1 MAYLPHKREEREAML
16 QTIGVKRI
24 DELFSDIPEV
34 LRVKGELGLGAPI
47 SEMELRSKLLKMS
60 RKNIDVTEMACFM
73 GAGYYDHY
81 IPAITNAIVSREEFL
96 TAYTPYQAEISQGFL
111 QAIFEYQTM
120 ICNLTGMQVSN
131 ASMYDG
137 ATAIVEASVMAL
149 NALKKRNKI
158 LLFGTL
164 SSENLTVSKSYFN
177 KMEIEFEILHSESDR
192 VDLTLLKERLD
203 ESVAGVVV
211 QFPNFYGSLEDVEAI
226 SKLVHE
232 NGSLLIVSTY
242 PIALGI
248 LKSPG
253 EFGADIVVGEGQ
265 SLGLELS
272 FGGPT
277 FGFLA
282 TKLEYVRLM
291 PGRIVG
297 ESVDSKGEKAYTLTL
312 QAREQHI
319 KRHRALSNICSNQS
333 LCMLKASIY
342 MSYMGA
348 DGLET
353 VAYNSLQKAH
363 YLAEN
368 LAKVPKIKVFNTEEF
383 FNEFVIE
390 LSCGVD
396 KVIEKLEEV
405 GILGG
410 VKLSENRLLVAVTE
424 KRTLEELKLYCDTV
438 RGLV

>member
-1 MAYLPHKREEREAML
+1 VAYLPHKREEREAIL
-16 QTIGVKRI
+16 QTIGVKGI
-24 DELFSDIPEV
+24 DELFSDIPEA

-60 RKNIDVTEMACFM
+60 RKNLDVTEMACFM

-177 KMEIEFEILHSESDR
+177 KMEIEFEILRSESDR

-368 LAKVPKIKVFNTEEF
+368 LAKIPKIKVFNTEEF

>member
-16 QTIGVKRI
+16 QTIGVKGI
-24 DELFSDIPEV
+24 DELFSDIPEA
-34 LRVKGELGLGAPI
+34 LRVKGELGIGAPMN
-47 SEMELRSKLLKMS
+47 EMELRSKLLKLS
-60 RKNIDVTEMACFM
+60 RKNQDVTELACFM

-96 TAYTPYQAEISQGFL
+96 TAYTPYQAEMSQGFL

-120 ICNLTGMQVSN
+120 ICNLTGMAVSN

-137 ATAIVEASVMAL
+137 ATAIVEASVMAV
-149 NALKKRNKI
+149 NALKKREKI

-164 SSENLTVSKSYFN
+164 STENLCVAKSYFS
-177 KMEIEFEILHSESDR
+177 KMEIEFEILKSESDV
-192 VDLTLLKERLD
+192 VDLNQLKEKLD
-203 ESVAGVVV
+203 ASVAGVVM
-211 QFPNFYGSLEDVEAI
+211 QFPNFYGSLEDIEEI
-226 SKLVHE
+226 SRLVHE

-242 PIALGI
+242 PIALGL

-282 TKLEYVRLM
+282 TKIEYVRLM

-297 ESVDSKGEKAYTLTL
+297 ESVDSKGKKAYTLTL

-342 MSYMGA
+342 MSFMGA
-348 DGLET
+348 DGLEA
-353 VAYNSLQKAH
+353 VAYNSFQKAH
-363 YLAEN
+363 FLEEN
-368 LAKVPKIKVFNTEEF
+368 LSKISGIKVFNTAEF

-390 LSCGVD
+390 IEGGVD
-396 KVIEKLEEV
+396 RVVEMLEGV

-410 VKLSENRLLVAVTE
+410 VKLSDTRFLVAVTE

-438 RGLV
+438 RGLS

>member
-1 MAYLPHKREEREAML
+1 VAYLPHKREEREAML